1 MNDKEAIKNLKDYIE
16 CLMEDYG
23 YYKDIVEFRDSV
35 EYIEKRLQTQ
45 QAEIEKKDKEIQFQK
60 EINKTEQ
67 ERHKQ
72 TEKSLKGQL
81 EKKDK
86 QIEQYQNML
95 ATNDMLHVLECER
108 KDKMID
114 LMAEEFENLK
124 LAYFKKEDGG
134 EFMGKYRTYN
144 KNDWKQYFKEKVEN
158 GR

>member
-67 ERHKQ
+67 DRHKQ

-95 ATNDMLHVLECER
+95 ATNDMLHVLECEK
-108 KDKMID
+108 KDKIID
-114 LMAEEFENLK
+114 EMAEKIFEEGIVWEN
-124 LAYFKKEDGG
+124 KEDV
-134 EFMGKYRTYN
+134 
-144 KNDWKQYFKEKVEN
+144 KQYFKRKVE
-158 GR
+158 G